1 MMRDMLSQV
10 VVEMLVVQGVE
21 GVEGVGSVEVGRRQ
35 IKQAS
40 DSATDTGS
48 AGAGSGLYNQ
58 QKR

>member
-1 MMRDMLSQV
+1 MLSQV
-10 VVEMLVVQGVE
+10 VVEMLVVQGVEGVE